1 MLLISFLFL
10 VAALL
15 VYLVRVVQL
24 EGNGPNL
31 FVVVPL
37 IVGILLTGVPE
48 YRWQSG
54 ESKGAHLVTYVS
66 GVTDSSLQCQRM
78 MGAFY
83 DFTPEEKGSIDKTNP
98 KLVHIKYGECKNL
111 VDWFSSDTETEP
123 ATSEQA
129 FALHLLIYEAVKV
142 GANSKITDLEAE
154 CKATAKY
161 IDVAK
166 YAGTSTEEANR
177 MLEMYKS
184 DWYPY
189 MPVEVRKTC
198 P

>member
-1 MLLISFLFL
+1 MLFVAFLTFIAILLI
-10 VAALL
+10 
-15 VYLVRVVQL
+15 YLVRVVQF

-37 IVGILLTGVPE
+37 VLAILLTGVPE
-48 YRWQSG
+48 FRWQNG

-66 GVTDSSLQCQRM
+66 GVTDSDLKCQRM

-83 DFTPEEKGSIDKTNP
+83 DYTPEEKGSLDKTNP
-98 KLVHIKYGECKNL
+98 KIVHLKYGECMSL
-111 VDWFSSDTETEP
+111 VEWFNSDSETEP

-142 GANSKITDLEAE
+142 GANSKISDLEAE
-154 CKATAKY
+154 CKATARY
-161 IDVAK
+161 VEVAK
-166 YAGTSTEEANR
+166 YAGTSSEEATR
-177 MLEMYKS
+177 MLDMYVS

-189 MPVEVRKTC
+189 MPSEVRKPC

>member
-1 MLLISFLFL
+1 MW
-10 VAALL
+10 
-15 VYLVRVVQL
+15 
-24 EGNGPNL
+24 NGS
-31 FVVVPL
+31 V
-37 IVGILLTGVPE
+37 LT
-48 YRWQSG
+48 Q
-54 ESKGAHLVTYVS
+54 
-66 GVTDSSLQCQRM
+66 
-78 MGAFY
+78 
-83 DFTPEEKGSIDKTNP
+83 N
-98 KLVHIKYGECKNL
+98 
-111 VDWFSSDTETEP
+111 TEP

-161 IDVAK
+161 VEVAK

-189 MPVEVRKTC
+189 MPAEVRKPC